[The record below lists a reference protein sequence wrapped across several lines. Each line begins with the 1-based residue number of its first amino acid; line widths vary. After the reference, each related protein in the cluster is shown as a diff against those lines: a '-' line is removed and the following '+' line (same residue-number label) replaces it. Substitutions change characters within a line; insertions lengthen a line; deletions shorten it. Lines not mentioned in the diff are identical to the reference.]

1 MYNIST
7 HTTYPYDVFLSMT
20 GWTINIFSEPGRVYN
35 DSIFIVEVDERNI
48 GTGYSLEK
56 AKRLIKWDLDCL
68 SYRRGN
74 KFKNNTIRL
83 LNISIWFIV
92 LCSNQSKLCLCHLFS
107 KAIGNYWNNSPGERW
122 GGALQG
128 CVVQGLAHYFN
139 SQAYHI
145 WVPLFLIYQNK
156 YTFSWSWY
164 ALHHPTC
171 SQTIIALFPFL
182 NFIFSCNILKVII
195 TL

>member
-7 HTTYPYDVFLSMT
+7 HTTYPYDVLLSLT
-20 GWTINIFSEPGRVYN
+20 GWTIKIFLEPRRVYN
-35 DSIFIVEVDERNI
+35 NSIFIVEVDEWNI
-48 GTGYSLEK
+48 AIGYSLEK
-56 AKRLIKWDLDCL
+56 AMRLINWDFRCL

-74 KFKNNTIRL
+74 RFKNNTIRL
-83 LNISIWFIV
+83 LNIAIWFIV

-107 KAIGNYWNNSPGERW
+107 KAVGHYWKNIPGERW

-128 CVVQGLAHYFN
+128 YIVQGLAHCVN
-139 SQAYHI
+139 SQAQHI

-164 ALHHPTC
+164 ALLHPTC

-182 NFIFSCNILKVII
+182 NFLFSCNILKVII
-195 TL
+195 NL